1 MADLDDWPFEPDDM
15 QSVVVLEREPR
26 KCKRHQWP
34 RSLKEIE
41 AAPFRGD
48 GMLRC
53 LRCGKPKDEARARR
67 GKTSRNRGNAFERE
81 VAAKLGGVRK
91 GQYGDQVDVEVPGY
105 IRVQCKNGGAYPRTI
120 DRWLRAIPVEAG
132 LLRAVVIGDAPGPG
146 TKRRSLIVFDLDE
159 WRTWHV

>member
-1 MADLDDWPFEPDDM
+1 M

-26 KCKRHQWP
+26 KCVRHRWEWTDWAGPDSRVLEKVQWC
-34 RSLKEIE
+34 S
-41 AAPFRGD
+41 
-48 GMLRC
+48 RC
-53 LRCGKPKDEARARR
+53 HRIKDEARARR
-67 GKTSRNRGNAFERE
+67 GKTSRNRGNAYERE

-120 DRWLRAIPVEAG
+120 DRWFRAIPVEAG